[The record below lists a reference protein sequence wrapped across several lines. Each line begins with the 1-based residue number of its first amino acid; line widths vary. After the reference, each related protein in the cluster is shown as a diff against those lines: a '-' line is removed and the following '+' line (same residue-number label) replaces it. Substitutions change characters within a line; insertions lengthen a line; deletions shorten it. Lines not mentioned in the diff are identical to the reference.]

1 MLTPSLPKTTM
12 LHLQVNAFS
21 DDDIWEYVDLD
32 SNSQTGELVEYK
44 TSVRFHD
51 EWVDSKWNKG

>member
-1 MLTPSLPKTTM
+1 M
-12 LHLQVNAFS
+12 HFS

-51 EWVDSKWNKG
+51 EWIDSKWNKGWIILF

>member
-1 MLTPSLPKTTM
+1 M
-12 LHLQVNAFS
+12 HFS

-44 TSVRFHD
+44 TAVRFHD